1 MDQIIT
7 RGLEMAPY
15 MLSALPV
22 ILAFRW
28 LRARGLQKRNLHT
41 TWRHEL
47 ALCTFLM
54 FLVGL
59 ASQTVLPPFQMGEDG
74 LAIAWGQSLRL
85 NLVPFRIFTDSLASG
100 ADYFILNFLGNI
112 GMFFPI
118 GFFTALLWAR
128 PTLLKSAGAGFLSS
142 LAIELCQLPLDR
154 GTDIDDLLLNILGAA
169 LGYWLFLLF
178 RKLWP
183 GCVERC
189 RVRSS

>member
-1 MDQIIT
+1 
-7 RGLEMAPY
+7 
-15 MLSALPV
+15 
-22 ILAFRW
+22 
-28 LRARGLQKRNLHT
+28 
-41 TWRHEL
+41 
-47 ALCTFLM
+47 
-54 FLVGL
+54 
-59 ASQTVLPPFQMGEDG
+59 MGEDG

-100 ADYFILNFLGNI
+100 ADYFILNFLGNS

-128 PTLLKSAGAGFLSS
+128 PTLLKSAGAGFLYS

-154 GTDIDDLLLNILGAA
+154 GTDIDDLLLNTLGAA